1 VPAGYEVSTGSGS
14 DRVSIYAT
22 VEVGQDGGPVATA
35 PGTDL
40 ITLGLLR
47 YRARLSTLP
56 ATTITITI
64 IAIRITP

>member
-1 VPAGYEVSTGSGS
+1 VPAGYEVSTESGS

-22 VEVGQDGGPVATA
+22 VEVGQDGDPVATA

-40 ITLGLLR
+40 ITLGLPR
-47 YRARLSTLP
+47 YRARLSNRP